1 MEAAPRNCKHGKSST
16 KISGWHGWALWVCPA
31 TGALRRVKSLVEHHN
46 RRFRSFRWLL
56 LAAVVGILLLFA
68 PCLGRSDSF
77 VFYFPKSRSI
87 LQTRTYG
94 NAQYLPVL
102 PVLNLFGTIEDLKIR
117 RKALELRFNGT
128 HIRLQDDNPTVRL
141 NNARV
146 KLAQPV
152 RFLDGAW
159 MAPVDF
165 VTTVLPTIINQTVEY
180 KRGENRIF
188 VGGMRPNS
196 FTLHLSPLQA
206 GAQLTIQFT
215 EQVNLRTAAQN
226 GKWILYLGNNPVE
239 PVESSFDFSNP
250 YVSQV
255 KFDDH
260 DGLPKLIVTPSAAG
274 FDFYPKLGEGGKV
287 LIATVIKPGAT
298 VAQQAPAPSQPPVA
312 AAPVPGKPPA
322 AVPPQAGSPAVAS
335 ASPSLPAVVLDAGH
349 GGTDLG
355 AQGKDGMLEK
365 NLTARLAAQAQK
377 ALQAT
382 GKYRVV
388 LTRTSDVNVGF
399 DQRATEANIAHP
411 VAFISFHAGEL
422 GQSTPRVMVY
432 SYRPSSPLA
441 MTTGPDPHPLF
452 INWDKVQLRYMNQS
466 SRLAQELQQDL
477 ERTTKVA
484 STPPME
490 VPMRVLQSIAAPAVA
505 IEVGSLSPQNGSAA
519 LTNPAF
525 QQQIS
530 EAIVAAVGAITGG
543 QP

>member
-1 MEAAPRNCKHGKSST
+1 MAP
-16 KISGWHGWALWVCPA
+16 SGFALPA
-31 TGALRRVKSLVEHHN
+31 GTLRRVKSLVKHHN
-46 RRFRSFRWLL
+46 RRLHFFRWLL
-56 LAAVVGILLLFA
+56 LVAGIGMVLLFA
-68 PCLGRSDSF
+68 PRLGRSDSF
-77 VFYFPKSRSI
+77 VFYFPKSRSV

-102 PVLNLFGTIEDLKIR
+102 PVLNLFGTIENLKSR

-128 HIRLQDDNPTVRL
+128 RLRLQEDNPTVRL

-146 KLAQPV
+146 NLAQPV
-152 RFLDGAW
+152 RFIDGAW
-159 MAPVDF
+159 MVPVDF
-165 VTTVLPTIINQTVEY
+165 VTTILPKIISQTVEY

-196 FTLHLSPLQA
+196 FTLHLSPLQQ
-206 GAQLTIQFT
+206 GAQLTVQFT

-226 GKWILYLGNNPVE
+226 GKWVLYLGNNPVE
-239 PVESSFDFSNP
+239 PVESNFDFTNP
-250 YVSQV
+250 FVSQV

-274 FDFYPKLGEGGKV
+274 FDFFPKLGEGGKV
-287 LIATVIKPGAT
+287 LIATIVKPGAT
-298 VAQQAPAPSQPPVA
+298 VAQQAPAPSQPPA
-312 AAPVPGKPPA
+312 AGAPVPGSPPA
-322 AVPPQAGSPAVAS
+322 AAAPQPASPAA
-335 ASPSLPAVVLDAGH
+335 APATPSLPAVVLDAGH

-355 AQGKDGMLEK
+355 AQGKDGLLEK
-365 NLTARLAAQAQK
+365 NLTARLAAEVQK

-382 GKYRVV
+382 GKYRVI

-399 DQRATEANIAHP
+399 DQRAAEANIAHP
-411 VAFISFHAGEL
+411 IAFISFHAGEL

-441 MTTGPDPHPLF
+441 MTTGPDPQPLF

-466 SRLAQELQQDL
+466 NRLAQELQQDL
-477 ERTTKVA
+477 QRTTKAA

-505 IEVGSLSPQNGSAA
+505 IEVGSLSPQSDSAA
-519 LTNPAF
+519 LTSPAF

-530 EAIVAAVGAITGG
+530 EAIVATITRLQGG